1 MMKDLVEFAKKS
13 MEEMQ
18 VKINYYKEKSD
29 SIEKLEKELSEVK
42 IFIGG
47 HEYIHMNGFTSYI
60 YTYLL

>member
-18 VKINYYKEKSD
+18 IKINYYKEKSD

-42 IFIGG
+42 
-47 HEYIHMNGFTSYI
+47 
-60 YTYLL
+60 YL